1 MIDLTKRSSYDY
13 DLPEEQIA
21 QKPLADRAESR
32 LLVME
37 KESGEI
43 MHGKFSDIMNIFQ
56 AGDVL
61 VVNKTKVIPA
71 RLLGNKPTGAKAEVF
86 LLNQLSETRWKC
98 LVKPGRKLHIG
109 AEIIF
114 SDTLK
119 ATIVDNA
126 EEGGRVVEFSWEG
139 DFWEVLDENGNM
151 PLPPYI
157 KRESTEDDNN
167 TYQTV
172 YAQDRGSV
180 AAPTAGLHFTTELMD
195 ELKKMDVEILEVTL
209 HVGLGTFRPVK
220 ADSILDHKMH
230 SEYCTLTPEVAERVN
245 AAKKAGR
252 RVIAVGTTST
262 RTLES
267 FAEEGKVKSGSH
279 NTDIFIYPGKKVQII
294 DGLITNFHMPESTLM
309 MLVSAFAGYEN
320 IMKAY
325 KIAVNSKYRFFSYG
339 DAMLII

>member
-1 MIDLTKRSSYDY
+1 MIDLTKRSSYFY

-21 QKPLADRAESR
+21 QKPLTKRAESR

-86 LLNQLSETRWKC
+86 LLNQLSETRWEC

-139 DFWEVLDENGNM
+139 DFWEVLDKNGNM

-157 KRESTEDDNN
+157 KRESTEDDKD
-167 TYQTV
+167 TYQTI

-180 AAPTAGLHFTTELMD
+180 AAPTAGLHFTAELMN
-195 ELKKMDVEILEVTL
+195 ELKKLDVEILEVTL

-245 AAKKAGR
+245 AAKRAGR

-267 FAEEGKVKSGSH
+267 FAEDGKVKPGSH

-320 IMKAY
+320 IMRAY